1 MNQSMDWN
9 LQALKAKKDF
19 NDIKG
24 TDKIGWMAPGEAAGA
39 DADWMGEKN
48 SFTGQNAFY
57 QVVGGRERKEK
68 GPMPCMH
75 VLYTRGRLVARARYT
90 QVHARPCTTR
100 QYQWETLA
108 SLPAPGETA
117 RAKKKKNMDRNRE
130 PPPRPLRAIE
140 GLVQVL
146 VVVCTWPG
154 SKPVAC
160 CNLRE
165 PEQSGLQVGYRGP
178 QRGRWWATVGAASA
192 QALSIGPRALEQ
204 SAQRCQWGAAQRPRE
219 GHGSKGSMLP
229 FH

>member
-24 TDKIGWMAPGEAAGA
+24 TDKNGWMAPGEAAGA

-57 QVVGGRERKEK
+57 QVVGGRERKRE
-68 GPMPCMH
+68 GTNPMHACTVH
-75 VLYTRGRLVARARYT
+75 SWKSGCTSK
-90 QVHARPCTTR
+90 VHAGTR
-100 QYQWETLA
+100 TPMYHPTVPMGDPRFTPRCLVQPPSRYPT
-108 SLPAPGETA
+108 APGETA

-146 VVVCTWPG
+146 C
-154 SKPVAC
+154 
-160 CNLRE
+160 RR
-165 PEQSGLQVGYRGP
+165 LQ
-178 QRGRWWATVGAASA
+178 
-192 QALSIGPRALEQ
+192 
-204 SAQRCQWGAAQRPRE
+204 
-219 GHGSKGSMLP
+219 
-229 FH
+229 